1 MIGNKIRGW
10 VADLLAQCKSLPGRI
25 TQIIALSI
33 AVGLLLVGATS
44 FFTAKSSIYDQ
55 MDGELADAAIDAS
68 IYLQFDLDGMAG
80 INSTALDAANLSM
93 VLVRS
98 DGTLRGNSGASVPV
112 KTGAAELAI
121 ARTQMGISARTVLGV
136 DGQKYR
142 QVAVPM
148 TTSNDKLAVVIAR
161 PLSQANAVIGDMS
174 FNIFWVSALVLVG
187 GIVVGYFAS
196 RSLMVPLNTMAKAVS
211 RVTETD
217 ELVPI
222 GIHSDDEIGML
233 SRNFDTM
240 IHSLSS
246 SRERQKRLI
255 ADAGHELR
263 TPLTSMRTNIE
274 LLVADQKSGMLP
286 PGAKDEILA
295 DVSAQLAEFTSLVG
309 DLVQLSRDDAVNV
322 SRKVLDFAEVVTD
335 AVTRAKRRGPHITF
349 DVKLEPL
356 FIVGEQDT
364 LGRAV
369 TNLLDNAVKFSPREG
384 HIFVRLH
391 DETLTIEDEGP
402 GIAEEDLDNIFDRF
416 YRSDKARNTPGTGLG
431 LSIVKHTI
439 EAHGGSVWASNSN
452 STGGAKF
459 TVVLPAADEEEL
471 AELGQ

>member
-1 MIGNKIRGW
+1 M
-10 VADLLAQCKSLPGRI
+10 
-25 TQIIALSI
+25 IIALSI
-33 AVGLLLVGATS
+33 AGGLILVGATS
-44 FFTAKSSIYDQ
+44 FFTARASIYYQLDQ
-55 MDGELADAAIDAS
+55 ELSDAAIDAS
-68 IYLQFDLDGMAG
+68 IYIQSDLDGLAG
-80 INSTALDAANLSM
+80 ISSTALDTANMSM
-93 VLVRS
+93 VLLRS
-98 DGTLRGNSGASVPV
+98 DGSLRGITGVTVPV
-112 KTGAAELAI
+112 KTGVNELAV
-121 ARTQMGISARTVLGV
+121 ARTQIGVSARTVLGV

-148 TTSNDKLAVVIAR
+148 VTSDEKWAIVIAR
-161 PLSQANAVIGDMS
+161 PLSHANAVVTDLS
-174 FNIFWVSALVLVG
+174 LNIFVVSTLVIFG
-187 GIVVGYFAS
+187 AISVGYFAA
-196 RSLMVPLNTMAKAVS
+196 RSLMAPLNTMTKAVS

-222 GIHSDDEIGML
+222 GIHRDDEIGML

-286 PGAKDEILA
+286 EGARADILN

-309 DLVQLSRDDAVNV
+309 DLVQLSRDDVVAV
-322 SRKVLDFAEVVTD
+322 SREPLNFADVVEQ
-335 AVTRAKRRGPHITF
+335 AVTRAKRRGPQITF

-356 FIVGEQDT
+356 FIVGEADT

-369 TNLLDNAVKFSPREG
+369 TNLLDNAVKFSPPQG

-391 DETLTIEDEGP
+391 DETMTIEDEGS
-402 GIAEEDLDNIFDRF
+402 GIAEEDLENIFDRF

-439 EAHGGSVWASNSN
+439 EAHGGNVWASNSQA
-452 STGGAKF
+452 TGGAKF
-459 TVVLPAADEEEL
+459 TVVLPAADDSEL
-471 AELGQ
+471 D